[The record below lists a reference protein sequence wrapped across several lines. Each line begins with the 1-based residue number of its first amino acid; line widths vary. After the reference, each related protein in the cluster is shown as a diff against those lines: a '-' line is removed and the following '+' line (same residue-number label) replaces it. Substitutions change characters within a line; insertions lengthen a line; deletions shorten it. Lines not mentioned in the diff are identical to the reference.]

1 MNETVID
8 IEIKNAF
15 KSGVLDFAEVEKF
28 LERGNAKT
36 IRQCFCKM
44 TDKGGAVM
52 NPIVLAHFAFE
63 YLQEHQPNQNNKS
76 LARNLAYL
84 YSCLCNEYCLSYRY
98 KTVQENDFF
107 YMPQWKWHDK
117 YMLGGKVQ
125 KQVKLLEKMGWI
137 YCCIKKFS
145 QPPYKR
151 EFYAISIVKL
161 IQMCA
166 NCKNFQSEKLLE
178 YRENEPSEKFI
189 GFFEK
194 MENIKGL
201 IKKNREQKSFEG

>member
-8 IEIKNAF
+8 IEIKKALMNEEISF
-15 KSGVLDFAEVEKF
+15 NEVDKF
-28 LERGNAKT
+28 FERGNTKT
-36 IRQCFCKM
+36 IKQCFCKM

-52 NPIVLAHFAFE
+52 NPIVLSHFAFE
-63 YLQEHQPNQNNKS
+63 YLQENQPNQNNTS

-84 YSCLCNEYCLSYRY
+84 YSCLCNEYCLLYRY
-98 KTVQENDFF
+98 ENVKENDFF

-137 YCCIKKFS
+137 YCRIETFS
-145 QPPYKR
+145 KPPYKR

>member
-1 MNETVID
+1 MNETLID
-8 IEIKNAF
+8 LEIKNALR
-15 KSGVLDFAEVEKF
+15 SGVISFYEVEKF
-28 LERGNAKT
+28 IERGNTKT
-36 IRQCFCKM
+36 IKQCFCKM
-44 TDKGGAVM
+44 TEIGGAVM

-63 YLQEHQPNQNNKS
+63 YLQENQPNQNNTS

-84 YSCLCNEYCLSYRY
+84 YSCLCNEYCLMYGH
-98 KTVQENDFF
+98 KNVEENDFF

-137 YCCIKKFS
+137 YRDIKKFS

-151 EFYAISIVKL
+151 EFYSISIVKL

-166 NCKNFQSEKLLE
+166 NSKHFQSEKLIK
-178 YRENEPSEKFI
+178 YRTNKTCEECV
-189 GFFEK
+189 
-194 MENIKGL
+194 
-201 IKKNREQKSFEG
+201 

>member
-1 MNETVID
+1 MKETIID
-8 IEIKNAF
+8 LEIKQAF
-15 KSGVLDFAEVEKF
+15 KNDIISGTDIQKF
-28 LERGNAKT
+28 LEHGNAKT
-36 IRQCFCKM
+36 IKQCFCKM
-44 TDKGGAVM
+44 IDIGGAVM

-63 YLQEHQPNQNNKS
+63 YLQENQPNQNNTS

-84 YSCLCNEYCLSYRY
+84 YSCLCNEFCLSYRY
-98 KTVQENDFF
+98 KNVQENDFF

-137 YCCIKKFS
+137 YRDIKKFS

-161 IQMCA
+161 IQMRT
-166 NCKNFQSEKLLE
+166 NSKIFQSEKLVE
-178 YRENEPSEKFI
+178 YRAS
-189 GFFEK
+189 
-194 MENIKGL
+194 
-201 IKKNREQKSFEG
+201 RACEGVSILL

>member
-1 MNETVID
+1 MKETIID
-8 IEIKNAF
+8 LEIKQAF
-15 KSGVLDFAEVEKF
+15 KNDIISGTDIQKF
-28 LERGNAKT
+28 LEHGNAKT
-36 IRQCFCKM
+36 IKQCFCKM
-44 TDKGGAVM
+44 TDIGWAVM

-63 YLQEHQPNQNNKS
+63 YLQENQPNQNNTS

-84 YSCLCNEYCLSYRY
+84 YSCLCNEFCLSYRY
-98 KTVQENDFF
+98 KNVQENDFF

-137 YCCIKKFS
+137 YRDIKKFS

-161 IQMCA
+161 IQMRT
-166 NCKNFQSEKLLE
+166 NSKIFQSEKLVE
-178 YRENEPSEKFI
+178 YRAS
-189 GFFEK
+189 
-194 MENIKGL
+194 
-201 IKKNREQKSFEG
+201 RACEGVSILL

>member
-1 MNETVID
+1 MKETIID
-8 IEIKNAF
+8 LEIKQAF
-15 KSGVLDFAEVEKF
+15 KNDIISGTDIQKF
-28 LERGNAKT
+28 LEYGNAKT
-36 IRQCFCKM
+36 IKQCFCKM
-44 TDKGGAVM
+44 TDIGGAVM
-52 NPIVLAHFAFE
+52 NPIVLAHFAFD
-63 YLQEHQPNQNNKS
+63 YLQENQPNQNNTS

-98 KTVQENDFF
+98 KNVQESDFF

-137 YCCIKKFS
+137 FCDIKKFS

-161 IQMCA
+161 IQMR
-166 NCKNFQSEKLLE
+166 NNSKNFQSEKLDE
-178 YRENEPSEKFI
+178 YRENQPPKKFI
-189 GFFEK
+189 GFFERI
-194 MENIKGL
+194 EIIKSQ
-201 IKKNREQKSFEG
+201 IKESREQKSFEG